1 MLEITRINIR
11 KKTLLGLKIR
21 HFIILCFCG
30 ILILALGW
38 NTLLKD
44 YQKQRVISFLFP
56 QSEPLGAGWSQSQA
70 KIAIGSGGLFGKGL
84 VAGTQ
89 SQLHFLR
96 IQHTDYIFSVLGEE
110 IGFVGALAFFVL
122 LVIVLFRA
130 VSIAS
135 ECPDVFGQ
143 LIACGVTIMLFS
155 QSFINV
161 GMNIGLLPVT
171 GIPLPFISSGGS
183 SLLTILLAEGLLQSI
198 AMHVR
203 RPGF

>member
-1 MLEITRINIR
+1 
-11 KKTLLGLKIR
+11 
-21 HFIILCFCG
+21 
-30 ILILALGW
+30 
-38 NTLLKD
+38 
-44 YQKQRVISFLFP
+44 
-56 QSEPLGAGWSQSQA
+56 
-70 KIAIGSGGLFGKGL
+70 LFGKGL
-84 VAGTQ
+84 ASGTQ

-96 IQHTDYIFSVLGEE
+96 VQHTDYIFSVLGEE
-110 IGFVGALAFFVL
+110 IGFIGALIFFVL

-130 VSIAS
+130 VHIAS

-143 LIACGVTIMLFS
+143 LIACGIAVMLFS

-198 AMHVR
+198 AMHVK